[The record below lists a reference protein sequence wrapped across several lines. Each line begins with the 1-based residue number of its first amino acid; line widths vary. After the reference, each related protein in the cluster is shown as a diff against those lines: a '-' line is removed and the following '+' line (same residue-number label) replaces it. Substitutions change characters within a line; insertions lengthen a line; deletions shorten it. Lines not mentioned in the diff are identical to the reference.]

1 MFAEKSDLKNN
12 IYNYQTDQIT
22 EGDDNIVLHAINAAI
37 SEVKSYLTWNDK
49 KEYLDGRPH
58 YDVEAIFSKT
68 GADRNPLILNH
79 VLTIAKYYIIDLS
92 NVDILMET
100 AEKRYDR
107 AIDWLK
113 QLSKGS
119 VNLDELP
126 VIPDDEEPGEN
137 ENGGFSYGSR
147 VKFNH
152 E

>member
-22 EGDDNIVLHAINAAI
+22 EGDDNIVLHAINSAI

-100 AEKRYDR
+100 AEKKIRQGYR
-107 AIDWLK
+107 LAKAI
-113 QLSKGS
+113 
-119 VNLDELP
+119 
-126 VIPDDEEPGEN
+126 I
-137 ENGGFSYGSR
+137 
-147 VKFNH
+147 
-152 E
+152 

>member
-12 IYNYQTDQIT
+12 IYNYQTNQIT
-22 EGDDNIVLHAINAAI
+22 EGDDNIVLQAINAAI

-68 GADRNPLILNH
+68 GTARNPLILNH

-113 QLSKGS
+113 QLSRGI
-119 VNLDELP
+119 VNLKELP
-126 VIPDDEEPGEN
+126 VIPGTDNPGEN

-147 VKFNH
+147 LKFNH

>member
-22 EGDDNIVLHAINAAI
+22 EGDDSIVLQSINSAI

-58 YDVEAIFSKT
+58 YDVEKIFSQT
-68 GADRNPLILNH
+68 GEDRHPLLLNH
-79 VLTIAKYYIIDLS
+79 VITVAKYYIINLS
-92 NVDILMET
+92 NVDILMDN

-113 QLSKGS
+113 LLSKGA

-126 VIPDDEEPGEN
+126 VIPDTDEPGED

-147 VKFNH
+147 PKFNH